1 MGLDERNGHTESLD
15 EVKQD
20 ISEIRG
26 ALHQSLW
33 HLTSAVHRMAD
44 KFEILIEKK
53 FVPLEVVVLLF
64 LLAMGANIGAKVLD
78 GFISRML
85 GMP

>member
-1 MGLDERNGHTESLD
+1 MGLDSNGHTEGLQ
-15 EVKQD
+15 EVKED
-20 ISEIRG
+20 IADIRG

-33 HLTSAVHRMAD
+33 HLTSAVNRMAD
-44 KFEILIEKK
+44 KFEVLIEKK

-78 GFISRML
+78 SYILRLL
-85 GMP
+85 GAP

>member
-1 MGLDERNGHTESLD
+1 MGIDERNGHAQSLD

-26 ALHQSLW
+26 TLQHSIY
-33 HLTSAVHRMAD
+33 HLTAAITRMAD
-44 KFEILIEKK
+44 KFEVFIEKK

-64 LLAMGANIGAKVLD
+64 LLAMGANISAKVLD